1 MAQGVVA
8 WFIFRQYSFTSSTVD
23 CMAQTRASNIFP
35 GHERRKAY
43 EIVFQ
48 HLGLERLLPAEEEA
62 IQLQKYYD
70 RMMQQQNAAF
80 AAASR
85 QLKERMKGK
94 LLTTAACLIKCSKHQ
109 IDRFIFL

>member
-48 HLGLERLLPAEEEA
+48 HLGLECLLPAEEEA
-62 IQLQKYYD
+62 IQLQQKYYD
-70 RMMQQQNAAF
+70 RMMQQRNAAF
-80 AAASR
+80 AAA
-85 QLKERMKGK
+85 
-94 LLTTAACLIKCSKHQ
+94 IVNN
-109 IDRFIFL
+109 

>member
-23 CMAQTRASNIFP
+23 YMAQTRASNIFP

-70 RMMQQQNAAF
+70 RMMQQRNAAF
-80 AAASR
+80 AAA
-85 QLKERMKGK
+85 
-94 LLTTAACLIKCSKHQ
+94 IV
-109 IDRFIFL
+109 DN